1 MLHVDLEKQCYI
13 FKVQLRKSF
22 DDNMPDGIFFR
33 SKQGDKSHEQNFDLP
48 KMCRELKV
56 GIYPYKQGKNTF

>member
-1 MLHVDLEKQCYI
+1 
-13 FKVQLRKSF
+13 
-22 DDNMPDGIFFR
+22 MPDGIFFR